1 MKLNSKLF
9 TRIPPA
15 FINFSAYC
23 MLVFS
28 RLCVGTAPAGAALR
42 LRLGYLA
49 RLCGPSTGLGF
60 DCRHLTAAQ
69 ARRHEQFKR
78 FSFFHG
84 FRAAGKVSEPAPHRG
99 RAIRPALA
107 RPLRRKKKGGKRQR
121 ALRAGRGA
129 DRTAEGSAAA
139 VGAA

>member
-1 MKLNSKLF
+1 
-9 TRIPPA
+9 
-15 FINFSAYC
+15 

-28 RLCVGTAPAGAALR
+28 RLCVSTAPAGAALR

-84 FRAAGKVSEPAPHRG
+84 FGAAGKVSEPAPHRG
-99 RAIRPALA
+99 RAIRPTLA
-107 RPLRRKKKGGKRQR
+107 RPLRRKKRR
-121 ALRAGRGA
+121 EAAAR
-129 DRTAEGSAAA
+129 AEGGT
-139 VGAA
+139 GAGSHR

>member
-1 MKLNSKLF
+1 
-9 TRIPPA
+9 
-15 FINFSAYC
+15 

-28 RLCVGTAPAGAALR
+28 RLYVGTAPAGAALR